1 MVSLECMDQEHLPP
15 QQDGSLEAAVVVV
28 KEHQIAQHMVVVALD
43 QVILDTLVA
52 EMVAEVLED
61 QEQMFQG
68 TPETDMLEPVVEEV
82 DTIQVHMDQ
91 EAVVQVL
98 W

>member
-1 MVSLECMDQEHLPP
+1 M
-15 QQDGSLEAAVVVV
+15 VVV
-28 KEHQIAQHMVVVALD
+28 KEHQIAQQMVVVVLD
-43 QVILDTLVA
+43 QVVLDTLAA
-52 EMVAEVLED
+52 EMVVAVLEE

-68 TPETDMLEPVVEEV
+68 TPEMDMLEPVVEEV